1 LWHTATRHDTRDT
14 TRHDQRHDTTRDTR
28 KWPYIELVGLDEVGE
43 HARAGDVTPLTD
55 VDEVEVG
62 REGEQLEARQ
72 AEVGRQ
78 LGNLA
83 RAHVLQGRGGGAD
96 RVGRGTTTPSR
107 HVDQALIGELP
118 VSEKN

>member
-1 LWHTATRHDTRDT
+1 MVRNDTQTRHGSN
-14 TRHDQRHDTTRDTR
+14 QG
-28 KWPYIELVGLDEVGE
+28 PYIELVGLDEVGE
-43 HARAGDVTPLTD
+43 HARAGDVTPLAD

-78 LGNLA
+78 LGDLA
-83 RAHVLQGRGGGAD
+83 RAHVLEGRGGGAD
-96 RVGRGTTTPSR
+96 GVGRRTTTPSR

-118 VSEKN
+118 ACRRRRINEKNNLSKKN